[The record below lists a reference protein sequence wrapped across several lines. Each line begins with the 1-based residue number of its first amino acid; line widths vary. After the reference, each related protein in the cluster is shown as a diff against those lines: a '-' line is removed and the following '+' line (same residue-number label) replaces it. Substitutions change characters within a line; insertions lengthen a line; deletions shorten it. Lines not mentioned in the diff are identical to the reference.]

1 MTSEDFSP
9 HYKPFLWKMKMI
21 EYITNLAKIISVR
34 PYPLLFATISGSHLY
49 GFPSADSDF
58 DLRGVHILSLP
69 EVVGLITGEETIEVS
84 EIRDELELDLVTHD
98 IKKFFDLLLRRN
110 GYVLEQLYSPLIV
123 YTTPEHQELKAIAF
137 NSITKHHSH
146 HYLGFAQN
154 QWKLF
159 EKEQPRRVK
168 PLLYVFRVLLTG
180 IHLMQTGEV
189 EANLVKL
196 NEKFQL
202 SYIPDLIARK
212 LGGDEKSVLEDADI
226 EFYRQ
231 ECDRLIKLLEEAS
244 ITSHLPSN
252 SDAKVALNE
261 LLIKVRMASI
271 AVDS

>member
-1 MTSEDFSP
+1 MT
-9 HYKPFLWKMKMI
+9 
-21 EYITNLAKIISVR
+21 EYISNLAQIISVQ
-34 PYPLLFATISGSHLY
+34 PYPLLFATVSGSHLY

-58 DLRGVHILSLP
+58 DLRGVHILPLP
-69 EVVGLITGEETIEVS
+69 KVIGLISGQETIEVS
-84 EIRDELELDLVTHD
+84 EVREGMQLDLVTHD
-98 IKKFFDLLLRRN
+98 IKKFFELLLKRN

-123 YTTPEHQELKAIAF
+123 YSTKEHEELKDIAS
-137 NSITKHHSH
+137 NCITKHHSH
-146 HYLGFAQN
+146 HYLGFAHN

-168 PLLYVFRVLLTG
+168 PLLYVYRVLLTG

-212 LGGDEKSVLEDADI
+212 LGGEEKSVLEDAEI

-231 ECDRLIKLLEEAS
+231 ERVRLVNILVDAS
-244 ITSHLPSN
+244 STSHLQSN
-252 SDAKVALNE
+252 SDAKVALSDF
-261 LLIKVRMASI
+261 LVKVRMSS
-271 AVDS
+271 VN

>member
-1 MTSEDFSP
+1 MVRGL
-9 HYKPFLWKMKMI
+9 KKKMI
-21 EYITNLAKIISVR
+21 EYISNLAKIISVQ
-34 PYPLLFATISGSHLY
+34 PYPLLFATVSGSHLY

-58 DLRGVHILSLP
+58 DLRGVHILPLP
-69 EVVGLITGEETIEVS
+69 EVVGLITGQETIEVS
-84 EIRDELELDLVTHD
+84 EVREELELDLVTHD

-123 YTTPEHQELKAIAF
+123 YTTPEHQELKAIA
-137 NSITKHHSH
+137 STCITKHHSH

-159 EKEQPRRVK
+159 EKERPRRVK

-180 IHLMQTGEV
+180 IHLMQTGKI

-196 NEKFQL
+196 NDKFQL

-212 LGGDEKSVLEDADI
+212 LEGKEKSVLEDSDI

-231 ECDRLIKLLEEAS
+231 ECDRLVKLLEDAS
-244 ITSHLPSN
+244 SISHLPSN
-252 SDAKVALNE
+252 SDAKFALNQ
-261 LLIKVRMASI
+261 LLVKVRMSS
-271 AVDS
+271 V